1 MSIVNFPAYLMYW
14 ADETRYAPIADLTS
28 INWYQPLREYLQV
41 KDDLKLDKPPNKSII
56 LCQIHPVQDH
66 VSKNCRYIKPEMDNN
81 RERHQEKEQSL
92 LKAQG

>member
-1 MSIVNFPAYLMYW
+1 MYW

-66 VSKNCRYIKPEMDNN
+66 VSKNCRYIKQRWTITEKDIKKRNRVCSKHRIDANLDN
-81 RERHQEKEQSL
+81 KVV
-92 LKAQG
+92 